1 MGSNM
6 PAVRNAAA
14 VLRLLASNSRPIPA
28 SAVARHVGMPRSSTY
43 QLLQVLIDEGLV
55 SHIPETHNY
64 SLGVAA
70 FELGSA
76 YLRKSPL
83 EHLAQPILARLVA
96 QTAQAAQLGI
106 LHGREVL
113 YLLKEQPPTP
123 TTLVTGVG
131 VRMPAHLTASGRSML
146 ALLPRQ
152 QLLALFPRRESFVDR
167 TGVGPT
173 NLRELRA
180 VLAGERERG
189 WAVEEGAVSEG
200 VTSIA
205 AAAHELSGRPAASI
219 GISFRAES
227 VRPED
232 YPQLAAYVA
241 GAASE
246 LSTRLR

>member
-28 SAVARHVGMPRSSTY
+28 SAVARHVRMPRSSTY

-83 EHLAQPILARLVA
+83 EHLAEPVLAKLVSR
-96 QTAQAAQLGI
+96 TEQAAQLGI

-113 YLLKEQPPTP
+113 YLLKEQPKTP

-152 QLLALFPRRESFVDR
+152 QLLALFPSTDSFVDR

-173 NLRELRA
+173 SLRDLRA
-180 VLAGERERG
+180 VLTRERERG
-189 WAVEEGAVSEG
+189 WSLEEGAVSEG
-200 VTSIA
+200 VTTIA

-219 GISFRAES
+219 GVSFRSES
-227 VRPED
+227 VQPAGYAE
-232 YPQLAAYVA
+232 LADSVMK
-241 GAASE
+241 AAAE